1 MEPSFNFFG
10 IINTLGAVQSI
21 LIALALFSIKTGN
34 QRANRVLGFFL
45 ISLSIVI
52 FDFVL
57 YDTRFFLTMPH
68 LYGIANPFIF
78 LVGPLLLYYA
88 KSLTNPDFQ
97 FRPKDFWHFLPCF
110 LFLVLSLP
118 GYFRSADMKRREY
131 LEQVSHSET
140 AIGDYLIIG
149 IINLFIFIYLFATF
163 KILGKAVEERGETPF
178 KSATH
183 HIKWL
188 KNLLIAFL
196 VIQTLSTA
204 FDFLHL
210 EAENWSLTPFL
221 VTIVIYSMS
230 YVGIRQSEIFTEP
243 GLRKMF
249 NKYEK
254 SPLTDEMAEKTL
266 EKLNDLIRKE
276 RIYADSALSL
286 PKLARRLAIS
296 PYLLSQIL
304 NERLNR
310 NFFNFINE
318 QRIEEAKR
326 WLLDP
331 ETQQHTILEIAHEV
345 GFNSIS
351 AFNSA
356 FRKHTDMS
364 PSEYKKK
371 NNLPGL

>member
-34 QRANRVLGFFL
+34 QRANRILGFFL
-45 ISLSIVI
+45 LSLSVVI

-57 YDTRFFLTMPH
+57 YDTRFFLVMPH

-78 LVGPLLLYYA
+78 LVGPLFLYYA

-97 FRPKDFWHFLPCF
+97 FRPKDFWHFLPF
-110 LFLVLSLP
+110 LLFLLLNLP
-118 GYFRSADMKRREY
+118 GYFRNADLKRREY
-131 LEQVSHSET
+131 LEQVSHSEA
-140 AIGDYLIIG
+140 AIGTYIIIS
-149 IINLFIFIYLFATF
+149 IINLFIFIYLIATF
-163 KILGKAVEERGETPF
+163 KVLWKAVKQGGESPF
-178 KSATH
+178 RNATR

-196 VIQTLSTA
+196 VIQTLSTV
-204 FDFLHL
+204 FDLLHL

-230 YVGIRQSEIFTEP
+230 YVGIRQSEIFT
-243 GLRKMF
+243 GHSLHKMF

-254 SPLTDEMAEKTL
+254 SPLTDEMAKKIL
-266 EKLNDLIRKE
+266 EKLNHLVENDKV
-276 RIYADSALSL
+276 YADSTLSL
-286 PKLARRLAIS
+286 PKLAQRLAIS
-296 PYLLSQIL
+296 PYLLSQVL

-318 QRIEEAKR
+318 KRIEEAR
-326 WLLDP
+326 RRLLDP
-331 ETQQHTILEIAHEV
+331 ETQQYTILEIAHEV

-356 FRKHTDMS
+356 FRKHTAMS